1 MKVINYK
8 KVNLSKIVYLE
19 PVKTA
24 GGCLISRTQYA
35 FQKEKIPIF
44 IQSPRLRV
52 SSDLEILD
60 SKTYL
65 ELELDK
71 KHINFYE
78 FINNI
83 DDQNISKTY
92 THSEEWFQEKLPMD
106 VVDDFYKTNIKMR
119 KYNKSPI
126 IKFKIPIYKNKT
138 RKSCDIFGDD
148 LKPLDMSEIKKNTE
162 VICILEL
169 EGIKF
174 FKQRFE
180 TEWKVIQVRV
190 YPEVVESNPCLI
202 NEEFLSDNEDTHRD
216 PFPEDAIS
224 LNSSMELQPNEEASN
239 TLDTDETNTDSMGTV
254 KSIEINM
261 SESKPKSD
269 SLVKVEK
276 VSENISIDITPS
288 SNEDVETLETN
299 LTNVDSTSVASQES
313 KSIICHT
320 NTMSGTNNLDEN
332 LDENLN
338 ENNNETV
345 NDISNANSS
354 EENDNLMDTDNEKTD
369 SDPDSDLE
377 TDNELDS
384 DNDILDNYY
393 SDNFTDEE
401 EICDGLESNLEEINF
416 IETEELD
423 LTNQEPIEE
432 TSTTDLNENMAHTE
446 NNIPEDK
453 EESEYQNK
461 SIQELIDEINKF
473 KQLATDRENEM
484 SELKSK
490 YRNLFSELK
499 L

>member
-1 MKVINYK
+1 MKVIDYK
-8 KVNLSKIVYLE
+8 KVNLSKIIYQE

-24 GGCLISRTQYA
+24 GGCLISRTQY
-35 FQKEKIPIF
+35 QHQQQNIPIF
-44 IQSPRLRV
+44 IQSPRLKV

-60 SKTYL
+60 NKTYL

-148 LKPLDMSEIKKNTE
+148 LKPIDMCEIKKNTE

-180 TEWKVIQVRV
+180 TEWKVIQLRV
-190 YPEVVESNPCLI
+190 YPEVVESIPCLI
-202 NEEFLSDNEDTHRD
+202 NEEFLSDHEDSIRD

-224 LNSSMELQPNEEASN
+224 LTSSIESHPNDESRN
-239 TLDTDETNTDSMGTV
+239 KLDILDSKETILNDENEV
-254 KSIEINM
+254 KNIEINM
-261 SESKPKSD
+261 NETKPKND

-276 VSENISIDITPS
+276 VEEVSENISLDITPS
-288 SNEDVETLETN
+288 SNNSNNNNESNNNDNLESNVESFKTVSE
-299 LTNVDSTSVASQES
+299 ES
-313 KSIICHT
+313 RKITCE
-320 NTMSGTNNLDEN
+320 NTISE
-332 LDENLN
+332 ENLN
-338 ENNNETV
+338 VEENEIVEENL
-345 NDISNANSS
+345 NSDTLAS
-354 EENDNLMDTDNEKTD
+354 DDNDNLTETD
-369 SDPDSDLE
+369 SEPDSDLE
-377 TDNELDS
+377 TDNDS
-384 DNDILDNYY
+384 YPDILDDYY

-401 EICDGLESNLEEINF
+401 EICDGLESNLEEIDF
-416 IETEELD
+416 VQTEELD
-423 LTNQEPIEE
+423 LSNSEPTVTSQE
-432 TSTTDLNENMAHTE
+432 DLNGNSKSNLNLE
-446 NNIPEDK
+446 NNVDQ
-453 EESEYQNK
+453 EYQNK
-461 SIQELIDEINKF
+461 SIQELISEINKF
-473 KQLATDRENEM
+473 KKLAIDRENEM
-484 SELKSK
+484 SELKTK

>member
-8 KVNLSKIVYLE
+8 KVNLSKIVYQE

-24 GGCLISRTQYA
+24 GGCLMSRTLYQY
-35 FQKEKIPIF
+35 QQQKIPIF

-126 IKFKIPIYKNKT
+126 IKFKIPIYKNKG

-148 LKPLDMSEIKKNTE
+148 LRPIDMTEIKKNTE

-180 TEWKVIQVRV
+180 TEWKVIQLRV
-190 YPEVVESNPCLI
+190 YPEVVETNPCLI
-202 NEEFLSDNEDTHRD
+202 NEEFLSDNEDSYRD

-224 LNSSMELQPNEEASN
+224 LTSSIESHHNEETRN
-239 TLDTDETNTDSMGTV
+239 KLNIIDKDETNTEIIGTV

-261 SESKPKSD
+261 SDTKTKND
-269 SLVKVEK
+269 NLVKVEK

-288 SNEDVETLETN
+288 SEQDDNNNNTDNNLETN
-299 LTNVDSTSVASQES
+299 LTNIESPSLESQES
-313 KSIICHT
+313 KSIICPDN
-320 NTMSGTNNLDEN
+320 NTML
-332 LDENLN
+332 
-338 ENNNETV
+338 ENNN
-345 NDISNANSS
+345 S
-354 EENDNLMDTDNEKTD
+354 EDNNNLMDTDTDTEK
-369 SDPDSDLE
+369 SESEPESDLE

-384 DNDILDNYY
+384 ENENDILDDYY

-401 EICDGLESNLEEINF
+401 EICDGLESNLEEIDF
-416 IETEELD
+416 IETEEMD
-423 LTNQEPIEE
+423 LSHPEPIVK
-432 TSTTDLNENMAHTE
+432 TSNIDLNENITNSE
-446 NNIPEDK
+446 NNIPVDNN

-461 SIQELIDEINKF
+461 SIQGLIDEINKF
-473 KQLATDRENEM
+473 KKLATDRENEM